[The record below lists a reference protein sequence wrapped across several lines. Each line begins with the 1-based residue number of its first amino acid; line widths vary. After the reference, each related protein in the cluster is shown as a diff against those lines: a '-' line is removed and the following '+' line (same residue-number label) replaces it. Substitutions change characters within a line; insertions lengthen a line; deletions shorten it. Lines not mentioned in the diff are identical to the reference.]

1 MQKKLIAL
9 AVAGLASAGAY
20 AQSNVTIYGIVDA
33 SAYASTGGNKAGVA
47 GAVGTNYGFLSNA
60 VASSRLGFRGT
71 EDLGNGLKAVFNLE
85 TELSLANGQMGSST
99 SGTGPGTF
107 SRAANVG
114 LAGGFGTVT
123 LGRQAT
129 PTYAAVVGAD
139 ALGTNSGGLINAWVY
154 SNVKGSVAASRISG
168 VAVAGTT
175 NDAMASNLQ
184 GAYAAGIGYASPVI
198 AGFQAKLFS
207 NVGNNT
213 SGAEFTNNGLR
224 DMSVVYDNAGL
235 KLQATHQVVY
245 GKDTTAPVNE
255 LDKGQQKNTL
265 VSASYAFGDA
275 TVAAAWVKT
284 KFAEDMAATNDDLRT
299 WTLGGKYKL
308 GATTLGLSYTN
319 TKDVE
324 VTTNKV
330 TQVAALAD
338 YSLSKRTSLY
348 ALVTRANNSGLA
360 TMNGLY
366 SANAASAA
374 GADVTSVAL
383 GLKHSF

>member
-1 MQKKLIAL
+1 MQKKLIAV
-9 AVAGLASAGAY
+9 AVAGLASAGAF
-20 AQSNVTIYGIVDA
+20 AQSNVTVYGLLDA
-33 SAYASTGGNKAGVA
+33 SAYAATGGNKAGIA
-47 GAVGTNYGFLSNA
+47 GAAGTNYGFLSNA
-60 VASSRLGFRGT
+60 TATSRLGFKGT
-71 EDLGNGLKAVFNLE
+71 EDLGNGLSAVFNLE
-85 TELSLANGQMGSST
+85 TEISQATGQMGSST
-99 SGTGPGTF
+99 SGTGAGTF

-129 PTYAAVVGAD
+129 PTYAAVGAAD
-139 ALGTNSGGLINAWVY
+139 ALGLNSGGLVNAWVY
-154 SNVKGSVAASRISG
+154 SNVKGSVATNRITG

-184 GAYAAGIGYASPVI
+184 GGYAAGVGYASPVV
-198 AGFQAKLFS
+198 AGFQAKVFT
-207 NVGNNT
+207 NAGNNT

-224 DMSVVYDNAGL
+224 DISVAYDNAGL
-235 KLQATHQVVY
+235 KVQASHQVVY
-245 GKDTTAPVNE
+245 GKDVTAPYNE

-265 VSASYAFGDA
+265 FSASYAIGDA
-275 TVAAAWVKT
+275 TVAAGWVKT
-284 KFAEDMAATNDDLRT
+284 KFAEDMAAANDDIRT

-324 VTTNKV
+324 VTSNKV

-338 YSLSKRTSLY
+338 YSLSKRTSVY